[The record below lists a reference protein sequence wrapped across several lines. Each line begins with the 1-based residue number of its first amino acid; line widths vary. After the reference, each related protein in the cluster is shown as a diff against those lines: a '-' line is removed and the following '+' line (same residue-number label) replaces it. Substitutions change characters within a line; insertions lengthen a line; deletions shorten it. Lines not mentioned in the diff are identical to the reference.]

1 CWSSNARS
9 TAITLD
15 TIVRTADQEQLAR
28 QMVRWLMQVRRKGRW
43 GNTQENVWA
52 MESLVDYYRKYEK
65 ETPDFSAVVTMGN
78 DALARDEFRGRSTE
92 AKSHDVPMQKLLGVG
107 APAPGRPEAEAAAA
121 TREVTFERQG
131 TGTLFY
137 LMRLRY
143 VPLGMAHDP
152 LDQGINITRTYS
164 QKTFKAGDLIKVTL
178 RIRNTKERRFVAVT
192 DPIPA
197 GTEQVES
204 WFATT

>member
-15 TIVRTADQEQLAR
+15 TLVRTSDQEQLAK
-28 QMVRWLMQVRRKGRW
+28 QMVRWLMQVRKQGRW

-65 ETPDFSAVVTMGN
+65 ETPDFSAVVTLGS

-92 AKSHDVPMQKLLGVG
+92 AKSHEVPMQQLKSGD
-107 APAPGRPEAEAAAA
+107 
-121 TREVTFERQG
+121 VTFERQG

-143 VPLGMAHDP
+143 IPAGMVHDA
-152 LDQGINITRTYS
+152 LDQGFSVSRTYS
-164 QKTFKAGDLIKVTL
+164 QKTFKAGDLIKV
-178 RIRNTKERRFVAVT
+178 
-192 DPIPA
+192 
-197 GTEQVES
+197 
-204 WFATT
+204 